1 MSKFNKNNPTDLWCE
16 DEKYEF
22 SKLENKWIKKMA
34 KNSRQQTAG
43 RVFGS
48 NDDPT
53 FSSVEEINRVF
64 LDFIQRRKVKW
75 RFLCNVCDYATDL
88 ISSFR
93 DHKNVH
99 ANIRGKN
106 ISRKAALKCKKCPEI
121 FENLTKRDKHFD
133 AKHRERIIRCDECPQ
148 IFHTYYKKN
157 VHKRSVHEKSD
168 KKLNV

>member
-1 MSKFNKNNPTDLWCE
+1 MKNMIWVNLKINGWKKWQKNP
-16 DEKYEF
+16 
-22 SKLENKWIKKMA
+22 
-34 KNSRQQTAG
+34 RQQTAG

-53 FSSVEEINRVF
+53 FCSVEKINRAF
-64 LDFIQRRKVKW
+64 LDFIQKRK
-75 RFLCNVCDYATDL
+75 NSY
-88 ISSFR
+88 
-93 DHKNVH
+93 
-99 ANIRGKN
+99 
-106 ISRKAALKCKKCPEI
+106 RKAGLKCKKCPEI

-168 KKLNV
+168 KKLNVWVIEIS